1 MLKDYLKVFKHK
13 GLSIKRRLFNKSNPL
28 IIVEPLGLLSA
39 EWFAKSFNCH
49 IIIIIRHPASIIS
62 SLKRRHIR
70 YKFSSKGS
78 LLSQNSFVDKHLSH
92 LKDDMKCL
100 PDYDDI
106 IGQGILLWKI
116 LYSYVSTLES
126 KYKTWNFIKYSDFAQ
141 EPHKQFKILYE
152 KLNIPFTDAVNFK
165 IDDLCSDKNLVEL
178 PLAQKDR
185 HKRNSQ
191 ALIYR
196 WHEILTEEEINRI
209 KNEVSPISE
218 KWFTDSDWLPPQS
231 TNS

>member
-1 MLKDYLKVFKHK
+1 MKSELYKKLNNSIFISGMHRSGTSWIANILAAGNQYLIKDEEIFLPNYLYNGTPIQIWSEYINSENEHKYLDFIYDVLSNKYSFIESLIKTSMLKDYLKVFKHK

-49 IIIIIRHPASIIS
+49 IIIIIRHPAAIIS

-92 LKDDMKCL
+92 LKDDMKYL

-106 IGQGILLWKI
+106 IGQGILIWKI

-126 KYKTWNFIKYSDFAQ
+126 KYKTWNLVFF
-141 EPHKQFKILYE
+141 F
-152 KLNIPFTDAVNFK
+152 FT
-165 IDDLCSDKNLVEL
+165 
-178 PLAQKDR
+178 
-185 HKRNSQ
+185 H
-191 ALIYR
+191 Y
-196 WHEILTEEEINRI
+196 
-209 KNEVSPISE
+209 
-218 KWFTDSDWLPPQS
+218 
-231 TNS
+231 